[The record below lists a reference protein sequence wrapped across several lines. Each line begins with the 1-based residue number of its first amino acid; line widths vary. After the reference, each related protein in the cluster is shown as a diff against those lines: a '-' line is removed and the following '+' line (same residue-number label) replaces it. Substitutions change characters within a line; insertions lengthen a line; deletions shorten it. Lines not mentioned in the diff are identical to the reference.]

1 MFAEAADRDLPQR
14 RSSALQG
21 AIQKLRGQKGDGR
34 QPTGICRRLFK
45 LSCKFN
51 QQFDKFFGSEKPDF
65 YFRHYSYHIFE
76 HCQRKTKV

>member
-34 QPTGICRRLFK
+34 QPSGVHRRLFK
-45 LSCKFN
+45 LSWKFKL
-51 QQFDKFFGSEKPDF
+51 QFD
-65 YFRHYSYHIFE
+65 
-76 HCQRKTKV
+76 